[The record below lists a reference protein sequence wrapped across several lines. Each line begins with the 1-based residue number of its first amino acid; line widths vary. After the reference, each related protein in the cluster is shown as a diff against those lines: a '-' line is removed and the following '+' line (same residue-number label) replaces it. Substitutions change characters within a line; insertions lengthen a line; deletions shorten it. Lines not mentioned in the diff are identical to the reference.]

1 LKEGNLHGAT
11 GIANEEDF
19 TLTFN
24 RGRLLGLL
32 VLCLF
37 ASLALAA
44 CGGGG
49 SSSSSTSES
58 ETSGEEES
66 AGEETAVKI
75 PPFEGVESEAASSY
89 PEPKPGKFSLAYMNP
104 QGGNEFL
111 KTLGNAMKLETEKL
125 GGTFTEVT
133 AKEPNEQ
140 VTQMGQLVAQGVEG
154 IAVFPLD
161 PASLAPQVEQAK
173 KAGVKLVTIDLN
185 LEENDL
191 KGLLGYESQ
200 ILQRRDIANY
210 LAAKYL
216 AENLEQGAEVGG
228 IEFAIKV
235 PGIVYAIERAQY
247 WSEKMGLNWVGVSV
261 NKTDDVAGG
270 EPAGTQLLN
279 AHSDIKGVIAY
290 NDPSAEGAYAAA
302 RSAGITDVL
311 FGGENGG
318 SEARQAIENERQTFS
333 VILDPPSMG
342 KAWAWGLYDLLQG
355 TKVPPTVLPKE
366 PILATKENVA
376 EIPTWAE
383 ELEGEYGK
391 SE

>member
-1 LKEGNLHGAT
+1 
-11 GIANEEDF
+11 
-19 TLTFN
+19 
-24 RGRLLGLL
+24 LGLL
-32 VLCLF
+32 VICLLV
-37 ASLALAA
+37 SLTVAA
-44 CGGGG
+44 CGGGD
-49 SSSSSTSES
+49 SSTSATSES
-58 ETSGEEES
+58 EPAPTEETSGGEEASGEEE
-66 AGEETAVKI
+66 GEEEGGETAANI
-75 PPFEGVESEAASSY
+75 PPFEGVEDEAAESY
-89 PEPKPGKFSLAYMNP
+89 PEPKPDKFSLAYMNP

-111 KTLGNAMKLETEKL
+111 KTLGNAMKLETEEL

-173 KAGVKLVTIDLN
+173 KPGVKLVTIDLN
-185 LEENDL
+185 LEDDGL

-200 ILQRRDIANY
+200 ILQRRDIGAY
-210 LAAKYL
+210 LAAKYM
-216 AENLEQGAEVGG
+216 AENLEPGAEVGG
-228 IEFAIKV
+228 IEFGIKV
-235 PGIVYAIERAQY
+235 PSIVYAIERAQY
-247 WSEKMGLNWVGVSV
+247 WSEKMGLEWVGNTV

-279 AHSDIKGVIAY
+279 AHADIKGVMAY
-290 NDPSAEGAYAAA
+290 NDPTAEGAYAAA
-302 RSAGITDVL
+302 RSAGITDVI
-311 FGGENGG
+311 FGGMNGG

-342 KAWAWGLYDLLQG
+342 KQWAWGLYDLLQG

-366 PILATKENVA
+366 PILATAENVA
-376 EIPTWAE
+376 EIPTWDE
-383 ELEGEYGK
+383 ELEKEYGK

>member
-1 LKEGNLHGAT
+1 
-11 GIANEEDF
+11 
-19 TLTFN
+19 LTSN
-24 RGRLLGLL
+24 RARLLSLL

-37 ASLALAA
+37 VSLAIAA

-49 SSSSSTSES
+49 SSSSSSSES
-58 ETSGEEES
+58 EPAPTEETTGGEEPAGEEE
-66 AGEETAVKI
+66 GGETAANI
-75 PPFEGVESEAASSY
+75 PPFEGVEDEAAENY
-89 PEPKPGKFSLAYMNP
+89 PEPKQGKISLAYMNP

-185 LEENDL
+185 LEEDGL

-200 ILQRRDIANY
+200 ILQRRDIGAY
-210 LAAKYL
+210 LGAKYM
-216 AENLEQGAEVGG
+216 AENLESGAEVGG
-228 IEFAIKV
+228 IEFGIKV
-235 PGIVYAIERAQY
+235 PSIVYAIERAQY
-247 WSEKMGLNWVGVSV
+247 WSEKMGLKWVGNSV

-279 AHSDIKGVIAY
+279 EHSDIKGVMAY

-302 RSAGITDVL
+302 RSAGITDVI
-311 FGGENGG
+311 FGGFNGG

-333 VILDPPSMG
+333 IILDPPSMG
-342 KAWAWGLYDLLQG
+342 KEWAWGLYDLVQG

-366 PILATKENVA
+366 PVLATAENVG
-376 EIPTWAE
+376 EIPTWDE
-383 ELEGEYGK
+383 ELEKEYGK

>member
-1 LKEGNLHGAT
+1 
-11 GIANEEDF
+11 
-19 TLTFN
+19 LTSN
-24 RGRLLGLL
+24 RGRLLTLLVLGLL
-32 VLCLF
+32 V
-37 ASLALAA
+37 SLAVSA

-49 SSSSSTSES
+49 SSSSSEAEPAPTE
-58 ETSGEEES
+58 ETSGGEEAAEEGGGEEEE
-66 AGEETAVKI
+66 GGETAANI
-75 PPFEGVESEAASSY
+75 PPFEGVEDEAAENY
-89 PEPKPGKFSLAYMNP
+89 PEPKPGKISLAYMNP

-125 GGTFTEVT
+125 GGTYTEVT

-140 VTQMGQLVAQGVEG
+140 VTQMSQLVAQGVEG

-185 LEENDL
+185 LEEDGL

-200 ILQRRDIANY
+200 ILQRRDIGAY
-210 LAAKYL
+210 LGAKYM
-216 AENLEQGAEVGG
+216 AETLEPGAEVGG
-228 IEFAIKV
+228 IEFGIKV
-235 PGIVYAIERAQY
+235 PSIVYAVERAQY
-247 WSEKMGLNWVGVSV
+247 WAEKMGLKWVGNTV

-279 AHSDIKGVIAY
+279 EHSDIKGVMAY

-302 RSAGITDVL
+302 RSAGITDVI
-311 FGGENGG
+311 FGGFNGG

-333 VILDPPSMG
+333 IVLDPPSMG
-342 KAWAWGLYDLLQG
+342 KEWAWGLYDLVQG

-366 PILATKENVA
+366 PILATAENVA
-376 EIPTWAE
+376 EIPTWDE
-383 ELEGEYGK
+383 ELEKEYGK

>member
-1 LKEGNLHGAT
+1 LVS
-11 GIANEEDF
+11 
-19 TLTFN
+19 LT
-24 RGRLLGLL
+24 
-32 VLCLF
+32 V
-37 ASLALAA
+37 AA
-44 CGGGG
+44 CGGGD
-49 SSSSSTSES
+49 SSTSSSGES
-58 ETSGEEES
+58 EPAPTEETSGGEEAAGEEE
-66 AGEETAVKI
+66 AGGEETAANI
-75 PPFEGVESEAASSY
+75 PPFEGVESEAAESY

-125 GGTFTEVT
+125 GGTYTEVT

-140 VTQMGQLVAQGVEG
+140 VTQMAQLVAQGVEG

-191 KGLLGYESQ
+191 KGLMGYESQ

-216 AENLEQGAEVGG
+216 AENLEPGAEVGG

-247 WSEKMGLNWVGVSV
+247 WSEKMGLDWVGTTV

-279 AHSDIKGVIAY
+279 AHADIKGVIAY

-311 FGGENGG
+311 FGGENGA

-366 PILATKENVA
+366 PVLATKENVA

-383 ELEGEYGK
+383 ELEQEYGK

>member
-1 LKEGNLHGAT
+1 M
-11 GIANEEDF
+11 
-19 TLTFN
+19 TFK

-37 ASLALAA
+37 ASLAVAA

-49 SSSSSTSES
+49 STTSATSES
-58 ETSGEEES
+58 EPAAGEES
-66 AGEETAVKI
+66 AGGEESSGEESSGGEGTSAKI
-75 PPFEGVESEAASSY
+75 PPFEGVEDEAAENY

-104 QGGNEFL
+104 QPGNEFL

-125 GGTFTEVT
+125 GGTYTEVA

-140 VTQMGQLVAQGVEG
+140 VTQLAQLVAQGVEG
-154 IAVFPLD
+154 VAVFALD
-161 PASLAPQVEQAK
+161 PASLAPQVEKAK
-173 KAGVKLVTIDLN
+173 QAGVKLVTIDLN
-185 LEENDL
+185 LEEDGL
-191 KGLLGYESQ
+191 KGLMGYESQ
-200 ILQRRDIANY
+200 ILQRRDIGAY
-210 LAAKYL
+210 LAAKYM
-216 AENLEQGAEVGG
+216 AENLEPGAEVGG

-235 PGIVYAIERAQY
+235 PSIVYAIERAQF
-247 WSEKMGLNWVGVSV
+247 WSEKMGLDWVGNAV

-279 AHSDIKGVIAY
+279 EHSDIKGVMAY
-290 NDPSAEGAYAAA
+290 NDPTAEGAYAAA
-302 RSAGITDVL
+302 RSAGITDVI
-311 FGGENGG
+311 FGGMNGG

-342 KAWAWGLYDLLQG
+342 KEWAWGLYDLLQG

-366 PILATKENVA
+366 PILATKENLS

-383 ELEGEYGK
+383 ELEKEYGK

>member
-1 LKEGNLHGAT
+1 MT
-11 GIANEEDF
+11 VY
-19 TLTFN
+19 
-24 RGRLLGLL
+24 RGRLLSFLL
-32 VLCLF
+32 LSLLL
-37 ASLALAA
+37 SLAIAA

-49 SSSSSTSES
+49 SSSSSTESEPAPTE
-58 ETSGEEES
+58 ETSGGEEAGGEEE
-66 AGEETAVKI
+66 AGEEGGETAANI
-75 PPFEGVESEAASSY
+75 PPFEGVEDEAAESY
-89 PEPKPGKFSLAYMNP
+89 PEPKEGKISLAYMNP

-125 GGTFTEVT
+125 GGTYTEVT

-140 VTQMGQLVAQGVEG
+140 VTQMSQLVAQGVEG

-185 LEENDL
+185 LEEDGL
-191 KGLLGYESQ
+191 KGLMGYESQ
-200 ILQRRDIANY
+200 ILQRRDIGAY
-210 LAAKYL
+210 LAAKYM
-216 AENLEQGAEVGG
+216 AESLEPGAEVGG
-228 IEFAIKV
+228 IEFGIKV
-235 PGIVYAIERAQY
+235 PSIVYAIERAQY
-247 WSEKMGLNWVGVSV
+247 WSEKMGLKWVGNSV

-279 AHSDIKGVIAY
+279 EHSGIKAVMAY

-311 FGGENGG
+311 FGGFNGG
-318 SEARQAIENERQTFS
+318 SEARQAIENETQTFS
-333 VILDPPSMG
+333 VVLDPPSMG
-342 KAWAWGLYDLLQG
+342 KQWAWGLYDLVQG

-376 EIPTWAE
+376 EIPTWDE
-383 ELEGEYGK
+383 ELEQEYGK

>member
-1 LKEGNLHGAT
+1 M
-11 GIANEEDF
+11 
-19 TLTFN
+19 TLN

-32 VLCLF
+32 VVCLLV
-37 ASLALAA
+37 SLTVAA
-44 CGGGG
+44 CGGGD
-49 SSSSSTSES
+49 SSSSSSSES
-58 ETSGEEES
+58 EPAPTEETSGGEEEASGEEEE
-66 AGEETAVKI
+66 GGGETAANI
-75 PPFEGVESEAASSY
+75 PPFEGVEDEAAESY
-89 PEPKPGKFSLAYMNP
+89 PEPKEGKFSLAYMNP

-185 LEENDL
+185 LEEDSL

-200 ILQRRDIANY
+200 ILQRRDIGAY
-210 LAAKYL
+210 LAAKYM
-216 AENLEQGAEVGG
+216 AENLEPGAEVGG
-228 IEFAIKV
+228 IEFGIKV
-235 PGIVYAIERAQY
+235 PSIVYAIERAQY
-247 WSEKMGLNWVGVSV
+247 WSEKMGLEWVGNSV

-279 AHSDIKGVIAY
+279 EHSDIKAVMAY
-290 NDPSAEGAYAAA
+290 NDPTAEGAYAAA
-302 RSAGITDVL
+302 RSAGITDVI
-311 FGGENGG
+311 FGGFNGG
-318 SEARQAIENERQTFS
+318 SEARQAIENETQTFS
-333 VILDPPSMG
+333 VVLDPPSMG
-342 KAWAWGLYDLLQG
+342 KQWAWGLYDLIQG
-355 TKVPPTVLPKE
+355 KKVPPTVLPKE

-376 EIPTWAE
+376 EIPTWDE
-383 ELEGEYGK
+383 ELEKEYGK